1 MTFSLTPMARENMA
15 GSIYRQ
21 IKQRLMIGALLPGQ
35 TLTLRAL
42 SENLG
47 VSQTP
52 VREALLQLVSE
63 RALAMTPGKS
73 VQVPV
78 LSREELQELRAVR
91 LNLEVMATEAAT
103 PRITKAEIKKLLS
116 HHKDMM
122 RDKVNE
128 NMAGTLAKNYEFH
141 FALYQAAKMPHL
153 LAIIEGLWTQ
163 TGPSLTYLY
172 RKPFIHL
179 GNDHPHLQLIEAL
192 QRQDVQAAV
201 AAIRLDVAG
210 YGEALM
216 ERLPESTEPTPP

>member
-1 MTFSLTPMARENMA
+1 MNFSLTPMARENMA
-15 GSIYRQ
+15 GTIYRQ
-21 IKQRLMIGALLPGQ
+21 IKQRLMVGALLPGQ

-116 HHKDMM
+116 HHKEMM
-122 RDKVNE
+122 RDKLNE
-128 NMAGTLAKNYEFH
+128 NMAGTLSKNYEFH

-179 GNDHPHLQLIEAL
+179 GDDHPHLQLIEAL
-192 QRQDVQAAV
+192 NRQDVEAAV
-201 AAIRLDVAG
+201 AAIKLDVAG
-210 YGEALM
+210 YGAALM
-216 ERLPESTEPTPP
+216 DRLPESTQ

>member
-128 NMAGTLAKNYEFH
+128 NMAGTLANNYEFH

>member
-1 MTFSLTPMARENMA
+1 MTFDLTPMARENMA
-15 GSIYRQ
+15 GTIYRQ
-21 IKQRLMIGALLPGQ
+21 VKQRLMTGALLPGQ
-35 TLTLRAL
+35 TLTLRSL
-42 SENLG
+42 SESLG

-103 PRITKAEIKKLLS
+103 PRITHAEIKKLSAL
-116 HHKDMM
+116 HKDMM
-122 RDKVNE
+122 RDKLN
-128 NMAGTLAKNYEFH
+128 NDMAGTLAKNYEFH

-172 RKPFIHL
+172 KKPFVHI
-179 GNDHPHLQLIEAL
+179 GKEHPHLQLIEAL
-192 QRQDVQAAV
+192 KHQDAKAAV
-201 AAIRLDVAG
+201 AAIKLDVAG
-210 YGEALM
+210 YGAALM
-216 ERLPESTEPTPP
+216 DRLPE